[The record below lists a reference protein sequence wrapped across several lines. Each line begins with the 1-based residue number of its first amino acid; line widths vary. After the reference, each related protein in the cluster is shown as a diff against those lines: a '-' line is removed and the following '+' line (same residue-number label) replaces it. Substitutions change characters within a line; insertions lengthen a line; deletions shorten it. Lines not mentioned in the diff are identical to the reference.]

1 MKVLT
6 EQQVRDYR
14 HHGFLFPV
22 AALTPQEAA
31 KCLSDLE
38 RMETKLGSPLPQ
50 AELKWR
56 GAAYTYLPWVNA
68 LVRHPR
74 VLDAVEDVIGPD
86 ILVFWS
92 TFFIKE
98 PGTPAFTAWHQDAT
112 YFGLEP
118 YEHVTAWVALTDA
131 SRLAG
136 CMDVLSARGAPRQ
149 MHHAA
154 ARLEHSINGAG
165 QIIVE
170 PVEDSAAVAME
181 LKAGELSLHNTLCPH
196 RSAPNRAAY
205 RRVGIGISYMPAR
218 VRTTGSYRL
227 PALLVRGTDTHGGF
241 DHLPSPVAEFDP
253 DGIAVHD
260 RAYKRFRENY
270 FEQEKRHEAQFA
282 QRGASAHVP
291 HA

>member
-22 AALTPQEAA
+22 PALTPAEAA
-31 KCLSDLE
+31 KYLRDLE
-38 RMETKLGSPLPQ
+38 RTEAHLGAPLQ
-50 AELKWR
+50 KAELKWR
-56 GAAYTYLPWVNA
+56 GATHIYLPWANE
-68 LVRHPR
+68 LVRHPC

-92 TFFIKE
+92 TFFIKD

-131 SRLAG
+131 SSVAG
-136 CMDVLSARGAPRQ
+136 CMDVLSAHGEPRQ

-170 PVEDSAAVAME
+170 PVDDRDATAME
-181 LKAGELSLHNTLCPH
+181 LRAGELSLHHTLCPH
-196 RSAPNRAAY
+196 RSAPNRAAH
-205 RRVGIGISYMPAR
+205 RRIGIGISYVPAR

-227 PALLVRGTDTHGGF
+227 PALLVRGTDAHGHF
-241 DHLPSPVAEFDP
+241 DHLPSPRAEFDP
-253 DGIAVHD
+253 DAVAMHD

-270 FEQEKRHEAQFA
+270 YEQEKHHEAQFA
-282 QRGASAHVP
+282 HRDASTEAQ